1 MTIVALMGCI
11 VSGIRAQQ
19 VNGCVVDSED
29 NPVAYANVVMHTAD
43 SAYVVGTVTDEMWR
57 FALTRKGNEALLYL
71 SYIGYKPLWH
81 RLDGKTESLLCLM
94 PDNQLLNEV
103 LIKGL

>member
-1 MTIVALMGCI
+1 MAALMRCFASSVQAKHI
-11 VSGIRAQQ
+11 SGKI
-19 VNGCVVDSED
+19 VDSED